1 MYYPEFDR
9 VVKLAEHYNVIPVS
23 MEVHADM
30 ETPISLFKRFEESR
44 FCFLLESIEGVK
56 NGADTQSLAESLF
69 L

>member
-30 ETPISLFKRFEESR
+30 ETPISLFKGLRKAGSVFFR
-44 FCFLLESIEGVK
+44 K
-56 NGADTQSLAESLF
+56 H
-69 L
+69 